1 MVVLVTRPQHPPR
14 QLTEAHHSL
23 WEVGREMEQIR
34 RRLPRQFTDWRG
46 RYLVEGDCDERWRGC
61 RVIDIST
68 AGAGLELLETSTEEI
83 SGRRILLAVLLRGEL
98 RNVGPGKNDG
108 LRVGIQFTDLT
119 KPERTYLDS
128 LTEIHA
134 LW

>member
-1 MVVLVTRPQHPPR
+1 MTD
-14 QLTEAHHSL
+14 
-23 WEVGREMEQIR
+23 MEQIR

-46 RYLVEGDCDERWRGC
+46 RYLVEDGPDEQWRGC

-68 AGAGLELLETSTEEI
+68 AGAGLELLETSADEVA
-83 SGRRILLAVLLRGEL
+83 GHNILLAVLLRGEL
-98 RNVGPGKNDG
+98 RNLGPGKNNG

-119 KPERTYLDS
+119 EPERTYLDS
-128 LTEIHA
+128 LSEVRA

>member
-1 MVVLVTRPQHPPR
+1 
-14 QLTEAHHSL
+14 
-23 WEVGREMEQIR
+23 MEQIR

-46 RYLVEGDCDERWRGC
+46 RYLVEDDPNDRWRGC

-68 AGAGLELLETSTEEI
+68 AGAGLELLETSADEVT
-83 SGRRILLAVLLRGEL
+83 GHRIVLAVLLRGEL
-98 RNVGPGKNDG
+98 RNVGPSKNNG

-119 KPERTYLDS
+119 EPERAYLDS
-128 LTEIHA
+128 LTEIQA